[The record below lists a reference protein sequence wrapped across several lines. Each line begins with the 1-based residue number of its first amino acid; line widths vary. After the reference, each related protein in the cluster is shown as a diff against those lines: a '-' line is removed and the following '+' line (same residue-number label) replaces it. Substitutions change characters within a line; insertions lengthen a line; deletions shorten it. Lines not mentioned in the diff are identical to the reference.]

1 MDPRPQQ
8 EDWPQHPP
16 FDTPVFETMF
26 ANLQARSD
34 ESLARHGYR
43 REGRE
48 YRIESPN
55 RDRLAIF
62 CHGGFG
68 LTRIVHLL
76 DLPVPL
82 VWGALLLAPSSV
94 TTILLDERNSHT
106 ATPRCLGLSE
116 TSHLYEAGLP
126 IQPAGIVANFD

>member
-55 RDRLAIF
+55 RDRRAIF

-68 LTRIVHLL
+68 LTRIAHLL
-76 DLPVPL
+76 DLSVPL
-82 VWGALLLAPSSV
+82 VWGAFLLGSQFSDHNSS
-94 TTILLDERNSHT
+94 
-106 ATPRCLGLSE
+106 
-116 TSHLYEAGLP
+116 
-126 IQPAGIVANFD
+126 

>member
-1 MDPRPQQ
+1 MPGLQVEGGVVAWNLDGASIRSMDPRPQQ
-8 EDWPQHPP
+8 EDSPQHPP

-26 ANLQARSD
+26 ANLQARSE

-62 CHGGFG
+62 CHFSIS
-68 LTRIVHLL
+68 R
-76 DLPVPL
+76 
-82 VWGALLLAPSSV
+82 AL
-94 TTILLDERNSHT
+94 
-106 ATPRCLGLSE
+106 LSE
-116 TSHLYEAGLP
+116 T
-126 IQPAGIVANFD
+126 